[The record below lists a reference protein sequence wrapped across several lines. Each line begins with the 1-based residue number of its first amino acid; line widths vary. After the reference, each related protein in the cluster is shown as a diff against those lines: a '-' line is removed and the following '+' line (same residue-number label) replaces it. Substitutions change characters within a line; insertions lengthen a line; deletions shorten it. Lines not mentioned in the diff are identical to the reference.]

1 MTTKMQRLR
10 QNGRILARLR
20 EGPATNIE
28 LEQCSGSKR
37 VNSRIADVRRY
48 LRANESATVIA
59 TALDTSAG
67 IYSYQIKRH

>member
-37 VNSRIADVRRY
+37 VNSRIADVRRF
-48 LRANESATVIA
+48 
-59 TALDTSAG
+59 
-67 IYSYQIKRH
+67 YSYQIKRH